1 MCHAIIPKDDKRAK
15 HIHKILK
22 LPSGGSI
29 RAGVLDAGKED
40 NAVIEWA
47 EENPKTASDLLVRLG
62 RAKEILK
69 PLDEDDRPHVS
80 LLLALPRPLQL
91 ERILPVVAQLGVRRL
106 VLTGAR
112 KVPKEYF
119 GSHLFWPER
128 AGELRGLLVDGL
140 AQCGDTAVP
149 TVAVA
154 KRLKY
159 FLEDDLDATFPRD
172 RYLRALAHPDRP
184 SGRPAP
190 RLSALPPPPGVVP
203 AGAGEGEG
211 AAKVL
216 LAVGPEGGWDE
227 PDELDLFAH
236 HGFQCVSLGPRV
248 LRSDVAVAALLAL
261 AHDWR
266 DRHRRLPTSPS
277 SPP

>member
-1 MCHAIIPKDDKRAK
+1 MFVFEMEMAGSRSLKPRRLLILMLATICLMHLNQVEAFVFRKISENGATFALKGSFFLDQKRPAVRRRLVVRHLNRILFEASEVETAEDGMCHAIIPKDDKRAK

-128 AGELRGLLVDGL
+128 AGELRGLLADG
-140 AQCGDTAVP
+140 
-149 TVAVA
+149 
-154 KRLKY
+154 
-159 FLEDDLDATFPRD
+159 
-172 RYLRALAHPDRP
+172 
-184 SGRPAP
+184 
-190 RLSALPPPPGVVP
+190 
-203 AGAGEGEG
+203 
-211 AAKVL
+211 
-216 LAVGPEGGWDE
+216 
-227 PDELDLFAH
+227 
-236 HGFQCVSLGPRV
+236 
-248 LRSDVAVAALLAL
+248 
-261 AHDWR
+261 
-266 DRHRRLPTSPS
+266 
-277 SPP
+277 